1 MDGVEFFSTGLRAIG
16 LGLEPVSEGICAI
29 HNRPAVLYNFGGSL
43 VCRGCILMR
52 QAYPVKVRNDK
63 ESKIR
68 LGLGCYMLITET
80 STQFWGKHRMPPEIS
95 VAPATGAI
103 RALIRDLIINPPTP
117 PWMFISFARSNAPER
132 LAVTT
137 TNDLLRFSGKFFLP
151 GGAPDQPAVERLNRK
166 RVMALHDAADL
177 SRKEWEDV
185 ARAHA
190 SLHGSSDALAFLRSI
205 YERFPKLAKRPIPPE
220 RTPEYN
226 ALRLIARE
234 A

>member
-1 MDGVEFFSTGLRAIG
+1 MDGVEFFSTGLKAIG

-29 HNRPAVLYNFGGSL
+29 HNRPAVLYSFGGSL

-52 QAYPVKVRNDK
+52 QAYPVKVRSDK

-80 STQFWGKHRMPPEIS
+80 ETQYWGKHRMPPGITVRS
-95 VAPATGAI
+95 ATGAV
-103 RALIRDLIINPPTP
+103 RALVRDLIINPPTP
-117 PWMFISFARSNAPER
+117 PWMFVSFARSNAPER

-151 GGAPDQPAVERLNRK
+151 GVTDQPPVERLHRK
-166 RVMALHDAADL
+166 RIMALHQAADL
-177 SRKEWEDV
+177 TRREWEEV

-190 SLHGSSDALAFLRSI
+190 SLHGSPDALAYLRGI
-205 YERFPKLAKRPIPPE
+205 YERFPDLAKHPIPPE